1 MAARRVERKN
11 PMPKTQA
18 ERFERALRRLVGQ
31 NILAARQA
39 ADLSQQQLGDLADL
53 SPNYLGQAERGS
65 ANVTLDVLA
74 RLAACLGCRPAD
86 LLTEGH

>member
-1 MAARRVERKN
+1 
-11 PMPKTQA
+11 MPKVQA
-18 ERFERALRRLVGQ
+18 ERVQRALRLLVGQ

-53 SPNYLGQAERGS
+53 SPNYLGQAERGV

-74 RLAACLGCRPAD
+74 RLAACLGTRPAD
-86 LLTEGH
+86 LLTEKH

>member
-1 MAARRVERKN
+1 MAARRVERKR
-11 PMPKTQA
+11 PMPKVQA
-18 ERFERALRRLVGQ
+18 ERVQRALRLLVGQ

-53 SPNYLGQAERGS
+53 SPNYLGQAERGV

-74 RLAACLGCRPAD
+74 RLAACLGTRPAD
-86 LLTEGH
+86 LLTEKH